1 MSSAHT
7 SGGSSYSARSGL
19 SKSWKTVKAHSGVY
33 TGGKVEIF
41 QQKDGGASLIACML
55 NDDVAILDAA
65 TGELKRTLQQ
75 DVEDVR
81 MRYAVVSS
89 VFALRKWLTTYSSL
103 HYDAWHR
110 KSRRS
115 RSWCSPCALATT
127 SL

>member
-7 SGGSSYSARSGL
+7 GGGSSYSARSGL

-41 QQKDGGASLIACML
+41 QQNGASLIACML

-75 DVEDVR
+75 DVEDVC
-81 MRYAVVSS
+81 
-89 VFALRKWLTTYSSL
+89 VFLSQHSIALYTGL
-103 HYDAWHR
+103 
-110 KSRRS
+110 
-115 RSWCSPCALATT
+115 
-127 SL
+127 

>member
-7 SGGSSYSARSGL
+7 AGGNGSSYSARSGL

-81 MRYAVVSS
+81 ALTILAFYRTVC
-89 VFALRKWLTTYSSL
+89 VFVAN
-103 HYDAWHR
+103 
-110 KSRRS
+110 
-115 RSWCSPCALATT
+115 PLACVWY
-127 SL
+127 